1 MPTAVVASSTVTA
14 MMYTQHD
21 DLVDLDNNPD
31 LLHVRIDDGRLW
43 LSDDARED
51 IEICA
56 GHCPVTDSPRL
67 MLEFLRNACFR
78 LQLVDMDSEEAEGAF
93 MSFCVL
99 KGLEHAIE
107 THWQGAGEVGE
118 FRPEQLLFSFTS
130 VASPLTSLTLH

>member
-1 MPTAVVASSTVTA
+1 
-14 MMYTQHD
+14 MMYMQHD
-21 DLVDLDNNPD
+21 DSVDLGNNPD
-31 LLHVRIDDGRLW
+31 LLHVRIEDGRLW
-43 LSDDARED
+43 LSEDAQQD

-67 MLEFLRNACFR
+67 MLEFLRTACVR
-78 LQLVDMDSEEAEGAF
+78 LQLVDMESEEAEGAF

-107 THWQGAGEVGE
+107 THWQGADHVGA

-130 VASPLTSLTLH
+130 AASPMMSLTLH